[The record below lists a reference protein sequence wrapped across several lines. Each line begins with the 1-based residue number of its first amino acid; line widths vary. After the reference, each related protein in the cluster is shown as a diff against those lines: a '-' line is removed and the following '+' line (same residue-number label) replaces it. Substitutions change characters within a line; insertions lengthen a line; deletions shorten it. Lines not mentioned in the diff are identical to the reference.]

1 MFTAQVFTLYPEYFP
16 GPFKNGLYG
25 KAIEK
30 KIWDL
35 RTVNIRDYAI
45 DKHKTVDDTPYGGGS
60 GMLIKPDVL
69 AKSLDKNINGDE
81 KIVYLSPKGKVFN
94 QKIAKELS
102 LENKVN
108 IICGHFEGI
117 DQRVLENRKIDEIS
131 LGDFVLSGGE
141 TATYVFLDAIL
152 RLIPG
157 VLGNE
162 KSTSEESFENGL
174 LEYPQYTKPQIWE
187 EKSVP
192 NVLLSGDHAKIK
204 DWRLSQSEA
213 ITRDRRPDLW
223 QKYNKKTNLI
233 NLQMKTI
240 EEINQANVKK
250 IAAEKKL
257 PNFFP
262 GDIVKI
268 GVRIT
273 EGKRDR
279 IQYFEGV
286 CIAKK
291 NRDLNSS
298 FTVRKISFGEGV
310 ERTFALYSPIVDS
323 IKVIRS
329 GKVRRAKL
337 YYLRDR
343 TGKSAR
349 IAEKIKKKIGID
361 VDVKTEQPTAQ
372 NVTKTEESNI
382 TEETKVEKGSVE
394 KKDTSEKKNEKE
406 TLKDKK

>member
-1 MFTAQVFTLYPEYFP
+1 
-16 GPFKNGLYG
+16 
-25 KAIEK
+25 
-30 KIWDL
+30 
-35 RTVNIRDYAI
+35 
-45 DKHKTVDDTPYGGGS
+45 
-60 GMLIKPDVL
+60 
-69 AKSLDKNINGDE
+69 
-81 KIVYLSPKGKVFN
+81 
-94 QKIAKELS
+94 
-102 LENKVN
+102 
-108 IICGHFEGI
+108 
-117 DQRVLENRKIDEIS
+117 
-131 LGDFVLSGGE
+131 
-141 TATYVFLDAIL
+141 
-152 RLIPG
+152 
-157 VLGNE
+157 
-162 KSTSEESFENGL
+162 
-174 LEYPQYTKPQIWE
+174 
-187 EKSVP
+187 
-192 NVLLSGDHAKIK
+192 
-204 DWRLSQSEA
+204 
-213 ITRDRRPDLW
+213 
-223 QKYNKKTNLI
+223 
-233 NLQMKTI
+233 MKTI

-250 IAAEKKL
+250 TAAEKNL

-382 TEETKVEKGSVE
+382 TEETKVEKESVE